1 MDYNRARML
10 ANIYTIA
17 KAKNVKIGDLE
28 SAAGVSTGYISRLAK
43 DENKGALT
51 VEVLVGIA
59 QRLDVTLDAL
69 VLTDNGHL
77 SQNEMEMLRFL
88 DKVTVDTECY
98 DLEWNLF
105 DPRTQDDSY
114 LCDHPLFRIKDDGYE
129 EDDNGRPHYF
139 KYTQYESRFLP
150 PKEASINGNCYY
162 ALIDDFSNSSIYV
175 MRLTVS
181 GRSRFENETVYEI
194 YFIDHND
201 NVSPVL
207 CSKITHQ
214 QISDAVERLYL
225 AIEGARSHLTIS
237 THTKSIMGRYLARD
251 VSSQQKSK
259 SDDELPF

>member
-10 ANIYTIA
+10 ANIYSIA

-51 VEVLVGIA
+51 VEVLVAIA
-59 QRLDVTLDAL
+59 KKLDVSLDAL
-69 VLTDNGHL
+69 VLTDDGQL

-88 DKVTVDTECY
+88 DKMTVDTERY

-105 DPRTQDDSY
+105 DPRTQDDSF
-114 LCDHPLFRIKDDGYE
+114 LFDHPLFRIKDDGYE

-150 PKEASINGNCYY
+150 PKEASIDGNCYC
-162 ALIDDFSNSSIYV
+162 ASIDDFSNSSIFI

-181 GRSRFENETVYEI
+181 GNNRFASETVYEI
-194 YFIDHND
+194 YFIDRSN

-207 CSKITHQ
+207 CSKITQQ
-214 QISDAVERLYL
+214 QITDAVERLYL

-237 THTKSIMGRYLARD
+237 ARTKSVISRYLSKG
-251 VSSQQKSK
+251 VSSQQKSQA
-259 SDDELPF
+259 

>member
-10 ANIYTIA
+10 ANIYSIA

-28 SAAGVSTGYISRLAK
+28 LAAGVSTGYISRLAK

-51 VEVLVGIA
+51 VEVLVAIA
-59 QRLDVTLDAL
+59 KKLDVSLDAL
-69 VLTDNGHL
+69 VLTDDGQL

-88 DKVTVDTECY
+88 DKMTVDTECY

-105 DPRTQDDSY
+105 DPRTQDDSF
-114 LCDHPLFRIKDDGYE
+114 LCEHPLFRIKDDGYE

-150 PKEASINGNCYY
+150 PKEASIDGNCYH
-162 ALIDDFSNSSIYV
+162 ALIDDFSKNSIFI
-175 MRLTVS
+175 MRLTVA
-181 GRSRFENETVYEI
+181 GKNRFATETVYEI
-194 YFIDHND
+194 YFIDHSN

-214 QISDAVERLYL
+214 QITDAVERLYL

-237 THTKSIMGRYLARD
+237 TRTKSVISRYLSKGI
-251 VSSQQKSK
+251 SSQQESQT
-259 SDDELPF
+259 